1 MANKANDIAGIP
13 NGLQVLLRFNKF
25 IAGREDTMTI
35 HGNNEN
41 HLRVLAISGSLRKTS
56 FNTGLL
62 RAAQEIAPDG
72 MGITIFDIQGLP
84 FYDGDIEAQGD
95 PSPVIA
101 LKSAVRDAD
110 AVLFATP
117 EYNWGTSGTLKNAID
132 WASRDREEGSL
143 MGKPATIIGAGGR
156 AGTARAQMQLLETLG
171 ETGAVVMVKPG
182 VLIQA
187 FAPGTFDSEGNL
199 IDENTKELLRG
210 HLDEITKWITQLVK
224 PRQFV
229 GYACEMDVALAQA

>member
-1 MANKANDIAGIP
+1 MS
-13 NGLQVLLRFNKF
+13 L
-25 IAGREDTMTI
+25 
-35 HGNNEN
+35 HGSNEN
-41 HLRVLAISGSLRKTS
+41 RLRILAFSGSLRKAS

-72 MGITIFDIQGLP
+72 IEIGIFDIKDLP
-84 FYDGDIEAQGD
+84 FYNGDVEAQGD
-95 PSPVIA
+95 PAPVIA

-110 AVLFATP
+110 AVLFATL
-117 EYNWGTSGTLKNAID
+117 EYNWSTSGALKNAID

-156 AGTARAQMQLLETLG
+156 AGTARAQMQIHETLA

-182 VLIQA
+182 VQIQA

-199 IDENTKELLRG
+199 IDEKTKELLRR
-210 HLDEITKWITQLVK
+210 HLEELTGWILQLVQ
-224 PRQFV
+224 PREFV
-229 GYACEMDVALAQA
+229 RHACEMDVAPAAA